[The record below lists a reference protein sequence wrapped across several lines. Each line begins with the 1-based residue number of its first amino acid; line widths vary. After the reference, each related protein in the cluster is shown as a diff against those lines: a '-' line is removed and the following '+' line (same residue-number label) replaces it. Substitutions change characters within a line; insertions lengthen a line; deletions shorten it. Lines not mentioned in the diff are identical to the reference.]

1 MQRQRL
7 GPYYLLE
14 KLGQG
19 AMGEVYRARVST
31 LGREVALKLLPR
43 GFASDPDR
51 RSRFE
56 REARTLAALN
66 HVNIATIHGFEEGP
80 LVGEQGDGVSPQ
92 PEYAIVMELVT
103 GATLA
108 DRIEAGA
115 LPITEA
121 LDVARQIAAA
131 LEAAHEKGVIH
142 RDLKPSNIVLT
153 PAGVVKVLDF
163 GLAKVA
169 EAGAPGAE
177 AQTIVADRTEAG
189 TVLGTIAYMSP
200 EQARGQPVDKRT
212 DIWSFGCVLYELLT
226 GRSAFAGPTGTDTIV
241 AFMSR
246 EPDWEA
252 LPDPTPPNVKRLLQ
266 RCLCKDRER
275 RLRDIVEARI
285 ELDDALEAVRS
296 PRANA
301 ERRRRVWAAVAG
313 GVVLLGAAGW
323 LLEDRAAAPVTSPS
337 EYEQLTNLAESAL
350 APALSPDGRMVTFK
364 VGNDFFLSRGHIY
377 AKVLPNGDAVQLTR
391 DAAVRYGPVFSP
403 DGSRIAYTELFR
415 SAQGGSWDTRSVP
428 VLGGETS
435 PLLPNASGLTWLDDR
450 RVLFAEIAAGQHMGI
465 VATTESRT
473 EKQDV
478 YWPDHTLGMA
488 HFAWASPD
496 RRWVLVVEMDQSH
509 AFGHPCRVVP
519 FDGSTAGRVVGPNGT
534 CTSAAWSPDGEWM
547 YFGATVDGSSHLWR
561 QRFPEG
567 RAEQITFGPTEE
579 EGVAVAPD
587 GQSLVTSLGMRRS
600 SIWIHE
606 RGEERAIVSEGYSYA
621 PRLSA
626 DTQRV
631 YYLVKQTS
639 SSPTSTLR
647 VADLTSGR
655 TETVLSETVVVDYDV
670 SRDETE
676 VAYTTRAG
684 GGESQIWVS
693 PVSRRTPPRL
703 IATNADQ
710 VSFGA
715 GRDLIFRSLAGREN
729 TLVRA
734 SADGSAPEERIDTP
748 PLHDKGD
755 VSPDGRWVVVLSPGA
770 AHESSVALAVPLSGG
785 PAATVCHGY
794 CWAAWSQDGRFLY
807 VPVGAGG
814 LSQPSSTLVFPLA
827 EGQSLPELTTD
838 VIDRNLLYSEF
849 RGAQVI
855 DEGVVAPGSEATRYV
870 FTKIEFH
877 RNLFR
882 IPIR

>member
-1 MQRQRL
+1 
-7 GPYYLLE
+7 
-14 KLGQG
+14 
-19 AMGEVYRARVST
+19 
-31 LGREVALKLLPR
+31 
-43 GFASDPDR
+43 
-51 RSRFE
+51 
-56 REARTLAALN
+56 
-66 HVNIATIHGFEEGP
+66 
-80 LVGEQGDGVSPQ
+80 
-92 PEYAIVMELVT
+92 
-103 GATLA
+103 
-108 DRIEAGA
+108 
-115 LPITEA
+115 
-121 LDVARQIAAA
+121 
-131 LEAAHEKGVIH
+131 
-142 RDLKPSNIVLT
+142 
-153 PAGVVKVLDF
+153 
-163 GLAKVA
+163 
-169 EAGAPGAE
+169 
-177 AQTIVADRTEAG
+177 
-189 TVLGTIAYMSP
+189 
-200 EQARGQPVDKRT
+200 
-212 DIWSFGCVLYELLT
+212 
-226 GRSAFAGPTGTDTIV
+226 
-241 AFMSR
+241 
-246 EPDWEA
+246 
-252 LPDPTPPNVKRLLQ
+252 
-266 RCLCKDRER
+266 
-275 RLRDIVEARI
+275 
-285 ELDDALEAVRS
+285 
-296 PRANA
+296 
-301 ERRRRVWAAVAG
+301 
-313 GVVLLGAAGW
+313 
-323 LLEDRAAAPVTSPS
+323 
-337 EYEQLTNLAESAL
+337 
-350 APALSPDGRMVTFK
+350 
-364 VGNDFFLSRGHIY
+364 
-377 AKVLPNGDAVQLTR
+377 
-391 DAAVRYGPVFSP
+391 
-403 DGSRIAYTELFR
+403 
-415 SAQGGSWDTRSVP
+415 
-428 VLGGETS
+428 
-435 PLLPNASGLTWLDDR
+435 
-450 RVLFAEIAAGQHMGI
+450 
-465 VATTESRT
+465 
-473 EKQDV
+473 
-478 YWPDHTLGMA
+478 
-488 HFAWASPD
+488 
-496 RRWVLVVEMDQSH
+496 VLVVEMDQSH

-631 YYLVKQTS
+631 YYLLKQTS